1 MEDISIQVN
10 RLIEENSLQ
19 LCLECGKCSAVCP
32 MLSVYGRYTYESFPR
47 GIIESLLLAPQDIG
61 KDAFWYCLTCQEC
74 TSYCPAGV
82 SFQRFMT
89 EFRELILDNGYKEN
103 AFFCP
108 ECGAYIMPRREFAYI
123 RKTLGDEKAD
133 EYLMACHRCK
143 NKKYAEKLHTM
154 DPKTRRWETIAQGH
168 TTEVIISEK

>member
-32 MLSVYGRYTYESFPR
+32 MPVVYGRYTYESFPR
-47 GIIESLLLAPQDIG
+47 GIIESLLLTPQDIG
-61 KDAFWYCLTCQEC
+61 KNAFWDCLTCQEC

-108 ECGAYIMPRREFAYI
+108 DCGAYLMPKREFGYI
-123 RKTLGDEKAD
+123 QKTLGEQEAH
-133 EYLMACHRCK
+133 EYLMSCHRCK
-143 NKKYAEKLHTM
+143 KKNYAEKLHRM
-154 DPKTRRWETIAQGH
+154 DPKTRRWDTTDQGRP
-168 TTEVIISEK
+168 I

>member
-1 MEDISIQVN
+1 MENISIKVN
-10 RLIEENSLQ
+10 HLIEENSLQ

-32 MLSVYGRYTYESFPR
+32 MPDVYGKYSHESFPR
-47 GIIESLLLAPQDIG
+47 GVIESLLLAPQDIG

-108 ECGAYIMPRREFAYI
+108 VCGAYIMPKRELEYI
-123 RKTLGDEKAD
+123 QKTLGEEKAN
-133 EYLMACHRCK
+133 EYLMSCHRCK
-143 NKKYAEKLHTM
+143 KKNYAETLHRM
-154 DPKTRRWETIAQGH
+154 DPKTRKWEKF
-168 TTEVIISEK
+168 S